1 MRIVAYRRVGAAA
14 PGAAVVDAMAPG
26 AVAVRDPAAD
36 PAVGFLISDGPGDP
50 GRIVPLTALG
60 DPRLGSAALEP
71 AVAGLDLRR
80 LLRADPGLRRTEAA
94 LDAAVTAG
102 PRPPCLG
109 LDEVRL
115 AAPIPDPGKVVCVGQ
130 NYAAHVRE
138 QNAPMPDRP
147 MLFAKFANAVV
158 GDGDPVIRHAD
169 THALDLEAELAVVV
183 GTRMRHAAPADALAH
198 VAGYTVANDV
208 SARDLQ
214 GSKPALAEGEHGDGQ
229 WLRAK
234 GSDTFCPLGPAVVTP
249 AEVGDPGDL
258 ALRSWRV
265 PAVGRDAG
273 RPVPMQDARTDDM
286 IFDVA
291 HLLSFISHAITL
303 EPGDVVLTG
312 TPSGVGVFRDP
323 PVFLEPGDVVVVEV
337 EGVGRLT
344 NPIVAADGSMPA
356 DSPAARLLAG
366 ERPAIL

>member
-1 MRIVAYRRVGAAA
+1 MRIAAYRPIGASGTRGSPA
-14 PGAAVVDAMAPG
+14 GVSE
-26 AVAVRDPAAD
+26 AAD
-36 PAVGFLISDGPGDP
+36 AWSADPVVGFILSDGPGDP
-50 GRIVPLTALG
+50 GRIVPLEALADERLGRVALG
-60 DPRLGSAALEP
+60 ARI
-71 AVAGLDLRR
+71 AGLDLRR

-94 LDAAVTAG
+94 LDAAVSGGAE
-102 PRPPCLG
+102 PPGHG

-115 AAPIPDPGKVVCVGQ
+115 CAPIPEPGKVVCVGQ

-138 QNAPMPDRP
+138 QNAAMPDRP
-147 MLFAKFANAVV
+147 MLFAKFANAVI
-158 GDGDPVIRHAD
+158 GDGDPVIRHAG

-183 GTRMRHAAPADALAH
+183 GRRMRGIRPAEALAH
-198 VAGYTVANDV
+198 VAGYTVANDI

-234 GSDTFCPLGPAVVTP
+234 GSDTFCPLGPAIVTP
-249 AEVGDPGDL
+249 SEIPDPGDL

-265 PAVGRDAG
+265 PVTGPGAG
-273 RPVPMQDARTDDM
+273 TPVPMQDARTDDM

-312 TPSGVGVFRDP
+312 TPSGVGVFRNP
-323 PVFLEPGDVVVVEV
+323 PVFLEPGDIAVVEV
-337 EGVGRLT
+337 ERIGRLS
-344 NPIVAADGSMPA
+344 NPIVAADGSAPA
-356 DSPAARLLAG
+356 ESPAARLLAR
-366 ERPAIL
+366 ERAAIA

>member
-1 MRIVAYRRVGAAA
+1 MRIVAYRPVEAAATETATVGAPAS
-14 PGAAVVDAMAPG
+14 
-26 AVAVRDPAAD
+26 DPV
-36 PAVGFLISDGPGDP
+36 VGFLISDGPGDP
-50 GRIVPLTALG
+50 GRIVPLAALA

-71 AVAGLDLRR
+71 AFAALDLRR
-80 LLRADPGLRRTEAA
+80 LLRADPGLGRTEAA

-115 AAPIPDPGKVVCVGQ
+115 SAPIPEPGKVVCVGQ

-183 GTRMRHAAPADALAH
+183 GARTRHASPADALGN

-214 GSKPALAEGEHGDGQ
+214 GSKAALGAGEHGDGQ

-265 PAVGRDAG
+265 PAVGPDAG

-286 IFDVA
+286 IFDVP

-344 NPIVAADGSMPA
+344 NPIVAADGGAPVG
-356 DSPAARLLAG
+356 SPAARMLTG
-366 ERPAIL
+366 EWAL